1 MQTNI
6 PKILVI
12 GDVILDHYLWG
23 EVNRISPEA
32 PVQIVDVKLES
43 LVLGGAGNV
52 VNNLC
57 ALNSKVA
64 FLSVI
69 GKDKAGLEI
78 KKILKKMNLKRYLV
92 EQKDRKTSKK
102 SRIMASHSQVIRY
115 DLETKDNI
123 TKKSAKKI
131 FDRFKLICK
140 DTDIILLSDY
150 DKGVLTPKLTQKI
163 IKYANKKGKKVLIDP
178 KGDNYSKYRGAYL
191 LTPNKKEAIIASNI
205 NIRNSKTLVKALKR
219 IKRMADLS
227 VSLITLSESGIAF
240 YDDSLNIKPT
250 LAKEVYD
257 VTGAGDTV
265 LASLG
270 YALANNQNI
279 SSAVEFANLSAGV
292 VVGKL
297 GSATASLDEIQ
308 EYKISLHKSSIESHI
323 KSFNEIKNI
332 LTRLKNKNK
341 KIVFTNGCFDIL
353 HRGHVNYLDKASSF
367 GDILILGLNSDSS
380 VKRLKGESRP
390 INKEDDRAYIL
401 AGLESVDFVVKFED
415 DTPYELIK
423 MIKPD
428 ILVKGG
434 DYQGKKVVGSDI
446 AGEVRLVDFVDGK
459 STTKTIKKIQRDKN
473 DK

>member
-1 MQTNI
+1 MQSNT

-32 PVQIVDVKLES
+32 PVQIVDIKSES

-52 VNNLC
+52 VNNLYT
-57 ALNSKVA
+57 LNSKVA

-78 KKILKKMNLKRYLV
+78 KKILKNMSVKRYLV

-102 SRIMASHSQVIRY
+102 SRIIASHSQVIRY
-115 DLETKDNI
+115 DKESKEDI
-123 TKKSAKKI
+123 SKKSAESI
-131 FDRFKLICK
+131 FREFKLIYK
-140 DTDIILLSDY
+140 DYDIILLSDY
-150 DKGVLTPKLTQKI
+150 GKGVLTPKLTQKI
-163 IKYANKKGKKVLIDP
+163 IKYANKKDKKVLVDP
-178 KGDNYSKYRGAYL
+178 KGDNYSKYNGAYL
-191 LTPNKKEAIIASNI
+191 LTPNKKEAILASKI
-205 NIRNSKTLVKALKR
+205 NIKDKKSLTKALKR
-219 IKRMADLS
+219 LKKMASLS
-227 VSLITLSESGIAF
+227 VSLITLSEDGIAF
-240 YDDSLNIKPT
+240 YDDELHIKPT
-250 LAKEVYD
+250 VAKEVYD

-270 YALANNQNI
+270 YAFANNWDI

-297 GSATASLDEIQ
+297 GSATASIEEIE
-308 EYKISLHKSSIESHI
+308 EYKSSLHKSSIESHI
-323 KSFNEIKNI
+323 KSFDEIRDTI
-332 LTRLKNKNK
+332 IRLKKQNK

-353 HRGHVNYLDKASSF
+353 HRGHVSYLDIASSY

-380 VKRLKGESRP
+380 VKRLKGENRP
-390 INKEDDRAYIL
+390 INCEDDRAYIL
-401 AGLESVDFVVKFED
+401 AGLESVDFVVKFEE
-415 DTPYELIK
+415 DTPYELIRI
-423 MIKPD
+423 IKPN

-434 DYQGKKVVGSDI
+434 DYKDKEVVGSDI

-459 STTKTIKKIQRDKN
+459 STTKTIKKIQRDK
-473 DK
+473 K